1 MRLGLE
7 VVKCRNSSVASCVC
21 HHPAAQPSELS
32 AGGALPIMHG
42 GEFTTTP
49 DARSRLL
56 IEHILNLGCRCR
68 WEENAVA
75 AILLKSK
82 ESLAVSYDYTANQH
96 ASLCE

>member
-1 MRLGLE
+1 MRAQ
-7 VVKCRNSSVASCVC
+7 VKCEAGPGGGEGRNSSVASCVC

-49 DARSRLL
+49 DTRSRLL

-68 WEENAVA
+68 WEGNAVA
-75 AILLKSK
+75 YHVVGGVLQGLKD
-82 ESLAVSYDYTANQH
+82 E
-96 ASLCE
+96 